1 MRIVFTTDEDAV
13 VVEDE
18 TEAPPAGIRAAKV
31 EEESIMG
38 TPPAAVGEDD
48 EECVASTPPPP
59 GVLVVAGLVGN
70 ILCKAMECVLVAAS
84 LLLICGRRSTK
95 QYMVQLRKSRTKQ
108 GDGESRSVFG
118 GLVVSRLCL
127 LFCVCLERMRN
138 SQVSFVCQRPFCR

>member
-18 TEAPPAGIRAAKV
+18 TEAPPAGMRAAKV

-59 GVLVVAGLVGN
+59 GVLGVAGLVGN

-84 LLLICGRRSTK
+84 LLLICGRSSTK
-95 QYMVQLRKSRTKQ
+95 QNEWSNSEDPEQNKKTGSGVLCW
-108 GDGESRSVFG
+108 
-118 GLVVSRLCL
+118 VVLS
-127 LFCVCLERMRN
+127 
-138 SQVSFVCQRPFCR
+138 